1 MTRSQV
7 LLVEDDASIVRF
19 VTAALEELP
28 IELVA
33 CQSTED
39 AWRLLNALPV
49 ALVISDLMLPGGSG
63 LDLLHRM
70 RRSSMPALQ
79 VIPVIVVSAGLNAD
93 VLRELE
99 SAGVF
104 RALLKPVSVAT
115 LEACVNEALGGAPRT
130 ESPPAAPGPMDE
142 RVTHAE
148 QHAIATYFAGDQ
160 ALFGAYK
167 ASCLAQ
173 FATDAEMG
181 DAAVLNGDA
190 HALRRV
196 AHNLKSVLLTL
207 GYPEDSELAR
217 GLEHSAANQALAAAT
232 TAWGPLRERL
242 LILMHSTNVAGPV

>member
-7 LLVEDDASIVRF
+7 LLVEDDPSITRF

-33 CQSTED
+33 CQSMED
-39 AWRLLNALPV
+39 AWRLLNELPI

-63 LDLLHRM
+63 LDLLHQM
-70 RRSSMPALQ
+70 RRSSVRALES
-79 VIPVIVVSAGLNAD
+79 IPVIVLSAGLNAD

-115 LEACVNEALGGAPRT
+115 LEACVNEALGGSVRAG
-130 ESPPAAPGPMDE
+130 SIPAAPGPMDGQ
-142 RVTHAE
+142 VTNAE

-160 ALFGAYK
+160 ALFDAYK

-173 FATDAEMG
+173 FANDVEVG
-181 DAAVLNGDA
+181 DAALLGGDA
-190 HALRRV
+190 HASRRV

-207 GYPEDSELAR
+207 GHPEDSELAR
-217 GLEHSAANQALAAAT
+217 GMEHAAANQDLAAAA
-232 TAWGPLRERL
+232 TAWGALRECL
-242 LILMHSTNVAGPV
+242 LLLMQSTNLAGPA